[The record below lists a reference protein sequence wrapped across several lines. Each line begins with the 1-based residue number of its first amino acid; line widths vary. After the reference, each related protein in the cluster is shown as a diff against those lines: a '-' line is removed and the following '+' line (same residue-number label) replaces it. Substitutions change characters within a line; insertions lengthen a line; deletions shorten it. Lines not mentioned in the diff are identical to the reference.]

1 MRSGSLAL
9 FFAMIVA
16 GMTACGGDVADQP
29 KRTPTPL
36 DPASTGTIRGVVTVD
51 GTPPAMAEL
60 PVSSFPGCAPA
71 SGGPVLTGDMLVKD
85 GKLQN
90 AFVYIKSG
98 LGDRV
103 FAVPEAPVEIDQQN
117 CIYVPRVVGVQL
129 GQPLLYKNSDAVL
142 HNVHGTPKQASGWNV
157 SLSNKGMSRSVTV
170 DKPEVMVAVRCDVHP
185 WMQAFVGVVDH
196 PYFAVT
202 GADGGFTLKNVP
214 AGEYVVS
221 VWHEKFGTR
230 DVTVKLAA
238 HGEQDVP
245 FTLSATPPH

>member
-1 MRSGSLAL
+1 MRSGAFAL

-16 GMTACGGDVADQP
+16 CMTACGGDQANVP

-36 DPASTGTIRGVVTVD
+36 DAASTGTIRGTVSFED
-51 GTPPAMAEL
+51 TPPPMTEL
-60 PVSSFPGCAPA
+60 PVRSFPGCTPTVD
-71 SGGPVLTGDMLVKD
+71 GPVLTGDMLVKD
-85 GKLQN
+85 GKVQN

-103 FAVPEAPVEIDQQN
+103 FAVPETPVEIDQQG
-117 CIYVPRVVGVQL
+117 CVYVPRVTGVQL
-129 GQPLLYKNSDAVL
+129 GQPLLYKNGDATL
-142 HNVHGTPKQASGWNV
+142 HNVHGTPKQATGWNV
-157 SLSNKGMSRSVTV
+157 SLANKGMSRSVQV
-170 DKPEVMVAVRCDVHP
+170 DKPEVMIPVRCDVHP

-202 GADGGFTLKNVP
+202 GADGSFALKNVP
-214 AGEYVVS
+214 AGDYVVS

-238 HGEQDVP
+238 QGVQDAP
-245 FTLSATPPH
+245 FTLSATAPH